1 MAERARAGA
10 RGCRRGARIAAARQ
24 PADASGAKALVHPL
38 IQRYIDGLSAE
49 HRRSALTLRNYL
61 SDLRA
66 FDEYL
71 RATGRCDLKSV
82 DRVTFRG
89 YLASLS
95 DRGVA
100 RGSVAR
106 IVSTIHTFYRH
117 LLVLGSLSRDPL
129 VGVRPPKRE
138 RRLPRVLA
146 EEEAAALV
154 SSPIPYDA
162 FGLRDRAILELLYA
176 SGVRVAEIVS
186 LNFEAIDLDEARTV
200 VRGKGKKE
208 RVVLFGNPAAEAI
221 ARYLDS
227 GRPALTGK
235 RGEPALFLNRDGG
248 RLSARAIQTIVR
260 QAGIASG
267 IDAVTHPHML
277 RHSFATH
284 LLDGG
289 ADLRVVQELLGHAS
303 ASTTQIYTHVTES
316 RQRQVYDEA
325 FYSVW
330 RSDKRKPRSSPPT
343 SSVGGEGNANPAH
356 QRP

>member
-1 MAERARAGA
+1 
-10 RGCRRGARIAAARQ
+10 
-24 PADASGAKALVHPL
+24 VHPL
-38 IQRYIDGLSAE
+38 IQRYLDALSAE

-61 SDLRA
+61 TDLRA

-71 RATGRCDLKSV
+71 RSTGRCDLKSV

-89 YLASLS
+89 YLASLAE
-95 DRGVA
+95 RGVA

-129 VGVRPPKRE
+129 AGVRPPKRE

-146 EEEAAALV
+146 EEEAVALV
-154 SSPIPYDA
+154 SSPIPDDA

-186 LNFEAIDLDEARTV
+186 LNVEAIDLDEARMV

-208 RVVLFGNPAAEAI
+208 RVALFGNPAAEAI
-221 ARYLDS
+221 ARYLYT

-248 RLSARAIQTIVR
+248 RLSARADPDHR
-260 QAGIASG
+260 QAGR
-267 IDAVTHPHML
+267 DC
-277 RHSFATH
+277 
-284 LLDGG
+284 
-289 ADLRVVQELLGHAS
+289 LGNRRR
-303 ASTTQIYTHVTES
+303 Y
-316 RQRQVYDEA
+316 
-325 FYSVW
+325 
-330 RSDKRKPRSSPPT
+330 P
-343 SSVGGEGNANPAH
+343 PAH
-356 QRP
+356 AQAFVRNAFVGWRCRSARRPGTLGPCECQHHANLHTRYREPATAGVRRGLLQRMALR